1 MILNTAVKEVKEI
14 KEKNTAQ
21 NNRLYELD
29 YIRFIACL
37 AVIIVHITA
46 TGVTDY
52 IQGSFPHI
60 VTLILNRSLKF
71 TTPVFIFLSGVTNF
85 YSYDKKELKYIDFVK
100 KRLKST
106 LIPYFVW
113 CCIYYLAYIYA
124 GIYKFDIIFFMKN
137 VILGTMS
144 YHLYFVI
151 IITQI
156 YLLGPLFYK
165 LIKNSKNKIFIL
177 IIGAVFTAIC
187 AGTLNFKLSDRI
199 FLKYI
204 FFYML
209 GIYVTLETEKFK
221 TFVSRNKILIASGY
235 IAIGILYTLA
245 TYYNWPEVTY
255 IWFVFSAVS
264 VFLVFLLSTYL
275 VEIFKN
281 KFSYVKLFGQSSYY
295 IYLMHPL
302 VLTVMIMLAAKY
314 GIISVTARLV
324 LYFLVVIPATIG
336 SCIIYTV
343 IKNKIKKAKKSK
355 KALLLSNK

>member
-1 MILNTAVKEVKEI
+1 MILNTATKEVKE
-14 KEKNTAQ
+14 KNTFK

-37 AVIIVHITA
+37 AVITVHITA

-52 IQGSFPHI
+52 VQGSFPHI
-60 VTLILNRSLKF
+60 VTLLLNRSLKF

-85 YSYDKKELKYIDFVK
+85 FSYEKKELKYFDFVK

-113 CCIYYLAYIYA
+113 CCIYYFAYIYA
-124 GIYKFDIIFFMKN
+124 GIYKFDIIFFIKN

-165 LIKNSKNKIFIL
+165 LIKNSKNKILIL
-177 IIGAVFTAIC
+177 IIGAIFTAIC

-221 TFVSRNKILIASGY
+221 TFVNKNKILVVISY
-235 IAIGILYTLA
+235 MAIGILYTLA
-245 TYYNWPEVTY
+245 TYFNWPKATY

-264 VFLVFLLSTYL
+264 VFMVFLVSTYL

-314 GIISVTARLV
+314 GIVSVTARLV
-324 LYFLVVIPATIG
+324 IFFVVVIPTTVA
-336 SCIIYTV
+336 SCIIYTI
-343 IKNKIKKAKKSK
+343 IKNKLKKSK
-355 KALLLSNK
+355 KALLAIK

>member
-1 MILNTAVKEVKEI
+1 MNLNTAVKDNNMLKTVK
-14 KEKNTAQ
+14 

-60 VTLILNRSLKF
+60 ITLILNRSLKF

-85 YSYDKKELKYIDFVK
+85 FAYSNKEIIYLDFVK

-106 LIPYFVW
+106 LVPYFVW
-113 CCIYYLAYIYA
+113 CLIYYSAYIYA
-124 GIYKFDIIFFMKN
+124 GIYSFDIVFFIKN
-137 VILGTMS
+137 VLLGTMS

-151 IITQI
+151 IISQI

-165 LIKNSKNKIFIL
+165 LLKNSDKRILIL
-177 IIGAVFTAIC
+177 IIGAIFTALC
-187 AGTLNFKLSDRI
+187 AGNLNFKLSDRI

-204 FFYML
+204 FFYIL

-221 TFVSRNKILIASGY
+221 TFVEKNKNLIAIMY
-235 IAIGILYTLA
+235 VVIGLLYTA
-245 TYYNWPEVTY
+245 TSFFNWPSSIY

-264 VFLVFLLSTYL
+264 VFFVFLASMHL

-281 KFSYVKLFGQSSYY
+281 KYRYVKLFGQSSYY

-314 GIISVTARLV
+314 GIVSVTAQLAI
-324 LYFLVVIPATIG
+324 YFITVIPATIG
-336 SCIIYTV
+336 TCVIYTI
-343 IKNKIKKAKKSK
+343 IKNKYNKLKKDKKSFSVAK
-355 KALLLSNK
+355 

>member
-1 MILNTAVKEVKEI
+1 MNSNTAVKNNNTLKIVK
-14 KEKNTAQ
+14 

-37 AVIIVHITA
+37 AVMIVHITA

-60 VTLILNRSLKF
+60 ITLILNRSLKF

-85 YSYDKKELKYIDFVK
+85 FAYSNKEIKYFDFVK

-106 LIPYFVW
+106 LVPYFVW
-113 CCIYYLAYIYA
+113 CLIYYSAYIYA
-124 GIYKFDIIFFMKN
+124 GIYSFDIVFFIKN
-137 VILGTMS
+137 VVLGTMS

-151 IITQI
+151 IISQI

-165 LIKNSKNKIFIL
+165 LIKNSNKRIL
-177 IIGAVFTAIC
+177 ILTVAAIFTAIC

-204 FFYML
+204 FFYMI

-221 TFVSRNKILIASGY
+221 TFVDKNKILITAMY
-235 IAIGILYTLA
+235 ITIGLLYTVA
-245 TYYNWPEVTY
+245 SFFNWENSIYV
-255 IWFVFSAVS
+255 WFVFSAVS
-264 VFLVFLLSTYL
+264 VFFVFLVSMYL
-275 VEIFKN
+275 VEIFKT
-281 KFSYVKLFGQSSYY
+281 KYRYVKLFGQSSYY

-302 VLTVMIMLAAKY
+302 VLTVMIMLSAKY
-314 GIISVTARLV
+314 GIVSVTARLAI
-324 LYFLVVIPATIG
+324 YFITVIPATIG
-336 SCIIYTV
+336 ACVIFTI
-343 IKNKIKKAKKSK
+343 IKNKWNKLKKDKKSLYSAK
-355 KALLLSNK
+355 